1 MNVPTLV
8 NEKRELSSTDMGKAK
23 VLNELFSSVLTG
35 SQASH
40 ISHVPESLGEDQ
52 GAKSPPL

>member
-1 MNVPTLV
+1 M
-8 NEKRELSSTDMGKAK
+8 EKAE
-23 VLNELFSSVLTG
+23 VLNEFSALIFSG